1 MRLFCAIDLDRPRRL
16 ALARYQAR
24 LREAGFAGRWTSQ
37 ENLHLTLT
45 FLGEQPDARRAAAAM
60 VELEGKSFS
69 ITFGGLGRFSQRG
82 RDVIYL
88 AVAPSTELLDL
99 QRGLTAAL
107 DRQGLK
113 TEGRPYRPHITLA
126 RRAGAGPEPAAEPE
140 FAAEMPVR
148 GFWLME
154 SRLRPEGAQYRRLI
168 WRELG

>member
-1 MRLFCAIDLDRPRRL
+1 MRLFCAIDLDRTCRL

-24 LREAGFAGRWTSQ
+24 LREAGFAGRWTNQ
-37 ENLHLTLT
+37 ENLHLTLA
-45 FLGEQPDARRAAAAM
+45 FLGEQPDARRAAAALA
-60 VELEGKSFS
+60 ETAGEPFS
-69 ITFGGLGRFSQRG
+69 LTFGGLGRFSQRG
-82 RDVIYL
+82 GDVLYL
-88 AVAPSTELLDL
+88 AISPSPALLDL

-113 TEGRPYRPHITLA
+113 TEGRPYRQHITLA